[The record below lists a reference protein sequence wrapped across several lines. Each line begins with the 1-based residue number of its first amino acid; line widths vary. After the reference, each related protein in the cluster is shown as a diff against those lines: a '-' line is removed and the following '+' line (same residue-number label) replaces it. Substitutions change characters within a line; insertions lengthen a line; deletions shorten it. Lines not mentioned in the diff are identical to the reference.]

1 MFVGNFKNYA
11 DMELKKKR
19 QLELLRLMAENEEEK
34 ERRVRDF
41 RNPYIPKPVPPTYKT
56 AGERR
61 ADIVELE
68 RVAFQNLETL
78 GNLSTIERLQIMSA
92 IRESDESEGILKF
105 NAFFPQIKSRL
116 LRSMSPELLT
126 ANYLA
131 KWITDY
137 IRRSD
142 TINPLQLDGS
152 SEAKSSF
159 ADFFLVYPNF
169 RTFADFGNEVLNFY
183 NEILEVEGFDEEIEE
198 ELSQAYDRVFTDT
211 DNDYEELEAYIPT
224 QEELND
230 IREKGTIVELEEI
243 ANDLNDFYKNT
254 KMLDNKVIATFTQK
268 IQETSPTTSVPQLED
283 LAKQITRKLNGI
295 KDIQVVASERAKL
308 SQKIVEITSE
318 ENEREELF
326 RQQEEYIADTGEG
339 GKTTQ
344 ETQTDFATGGAEE
357 SKGAEEVEGEVID
370 EEEEPVSPSKVG
382 RFTDAD
388 IDSYVEEIIQEIK
401 ELPTMRQ
408 KLNNYLAI
416 MRTMTLG
423 YEEGKG
429 KTSKTSPSRA
439 IREALSDIDYER
451 MKESKMEMLKLV
463 DSYKSIEKIDD
474 EDERED
480 ELEELEKIVKP
491 ILVKARDLVRDILPT
506 YMRAKNT
513 IKNPTYNPRMNKLG
527 ALKTSTNNFSA
538 YTLKQGFGVRNGK
551 VLAKKGGSVMIR
563 PAVMPN
569 TYRRPTNQKE
579 RLAVREV
586 EGELLR
592 AKERKKKV
600 GKGVAIVVPDDTYK
614 QFGKHILHYPQL
626 RDMNTLN
633 IKYPSGTK
641 NYVKKQVI
649 SDDYKDL
656 VMDILERGKMSD
668 GLYDRLSNDEKV
680 HLAKIVKGAGLME
693 QLKVKTP
700 KDDKLKIAMER
711 FKLLRGQYLAGNNA
725 PTMLE
730 ELKTHIVVLMEKQ
743 VISREDGLE
752 LLKEIS

>member
-1 MFVGNFKNYA
+1 MFVGNFKSYA
-11 DMELKKKR
+11 DMEVKKKR

-41 RNPYIPKPVPPTYKT
+41 RNPYMPKPVPPIYKT

-61 ADIVELE
+61 ADLVELE

-78 GNLSTIERLQIMSA
+78 GNLTTIERLQIMSA

-116 LRSMSPELLT
+116 LRSMNPELLT

-142 TINPLQLDGS
+142 SINPLQLDTTG
-152 SEAKSSF
+152 EAKSSF

-169 RTFADFGNEVLNFY
+169 RTFANFGVEVASFSNL
-183 NEILEVEGFDEEIEE
+183 IVKVAGFDEEIKGD
-198 ELSQAYDRVFTDT
+198 LSNAYERIFSEQE
-211 DNDYEELEAYIPT
+211 NSPYEELEAYIPT

-254 KMLDNKVIATFTQK
+254 KMLDNKVIGTLTQK
-268 IQETSPTTSVPQLED
+268 IQEISPTTSVPQLED
-283 LAKQITRKLNGI
+283 IAKQITRKLNGI
-295 KDIQVVASERAKL
+295 KSIDIVASERAKL
-308 SQKIVEITSE
+308 SQKIEQITSE
-318 ENEREELF
+318 ELEREELF
-326 RQQEEYIADTGEG
+326 RLQEQYVADKGEG

-344 ETQTDFATGGAEE
+344 QAQIDFATGGVEE
-357 SKGAEEVEGEVID
+357 SKRAEEVEESKRAEEVEESKRAEEVKDKPIERPPVIPNFRKEDIKPYVGEIIRQID
-370 EEEEPVSPSKVG
+370 ELDNEG
-382 RFTDAD
+382 
-388 IDSYVEEIIQEIK
+388 Q
-401 ELPTMRQ
+401 
-408 KLNNYLAI
+408 LNNLGVILVTIRDGYDAGATKKLA
-416 MRTMTLG
+416 
-423 YEEGKG
+423 KN
-429 KTSKTSPSRA
+429 SPSRA
-439 IREALSDIDYER
+439 IREALSEEEIDQVR
-451 MKESKMEMLKLV
+451 SKFTELRL
-463 DSYKSIEKIDD
+463 YD
-474 EDERED
+474 EDDKEFNLNKL
-480 ELEELEKIVKP
+480 LEEAKE
-491 ILVKARDLVRDILPT
+491 LVRRILPK
-506 YMRAKNT
+506 YMEAKKT
-513 IKNPTYNPRMNKLG
+513 ITQPTYNPLQGKFQSEG
-527 ALKTSTNNFSA
+527 TSTRLKDGTNRKG
-538 YTLKQGFGVRNGK
+538 YTLKQGFGVRNGR
-551 VLAKKGGSVMIR
+551 VAKKGGMIR

-569 TYRRPTNQKE
+569 TYRRPTNQQE

-600 GKGVAIVVPDDTYK
+600 GKGVAIVVPEDTYK

-743 VISREDGLE
+743 VISRDDGLE